1 MINLKLSHEVGFMN
15 LLSLKLEEI
24 LKKNY
29 SREQFCQNLF
39 LSNLMFSIIILSKLV
54 EKNPNLFLFEKKNS
68 RLNGKIQICVY
79 YEKKK
84 KKGDLREKFRSVFIM
99 KEKYEI

>member
-54 EKNPNLFLFEKKNS
+54 EKNPDLFLIRKKNS
-68 RLNGKIQICVY
+68 RLERKIQICFY
-79 YEKKK
+79 YEQNMRFVDKNS
-84 KKGDLREKFRSVFIM
+84 EYVFI
-99 KEKYEI
+99 

>member
-54 EKNPNLFLFEKKNS
+54 EKNPNLFLIRKKNS
-68 RLNGKIQICVY
+68 RLERKIQICFY
-79 YEKKK
+79 YEQNMRFVDKNS
-84 KKGDLREKFRSVFIM
+84 EYVFI
-99 KEKYEI
+99 